1 MIIGTGIDIVAVKRV
16 RDAGAR
22 WGQRFLNRIFT
33 GDELKYSFNH
43 KSPYIHLAARFASK
57 EAMMKALG
65 TGFSGGI
72 GWKDIEVINK
82 DSGKPEI
89 ILHGRAKELSDFMG
103 VRGIHISISHDETY
117 AVAQVVLECT

>member
-1 MIIGTGIDIVAVKRV
+1 MVIGIGIDIVAVERIREAEK
-16 RDAGAR
+16 R

-33 GDELKYSFNH
+33 EGEIKYSFNH
-43 KSPYIHLAARFASK
+43 KLPHIHLAARFASK

-72 GWKDIEVINK
+72 RWKDIEVINK

-89 ILHGRAKELSDFMG
+89 ILHGRGRELSDFMK
-103 VRGIHISISHDETY
+103 VRGIHISISHDDTY